1 MTEAEQTG
9 PAPGSYEEFVT
20 ATSAKLLRAA
30 YLLTG
35 SRHDAEDLLQAS
47 LVKLYVAWRKA
58 EGADSTE
65 AYARR
70 VLMNT
75 FISSRRPARFTRERL
90 FDDVPEDRVD
100 DRDPAERLA
109 FWPRVMAL
117 PPRQRAVIVLRYYE
131 DLSEQ
136 EIADTL
142 GCAVGTVKSTA
153 NAALKRLRNDL
164 EEE

>member
-1 MTEAEQTG
+1 MTEARPTG
-9 PAPGSYEEFVT
+9 QAPGSYEEFVT
-20 ATSAKLLRAA
+20 AASGKLFRAA

-35 SRHDAEDLLQAS
+35 SRHDAEDLLQTS

-58 EGADSTE
+58 EAAASTG

-70 VLMNT
+70 ILMNT

-90 FDDVPEDRVD
+90 FDEVPENQVH
-100 DRDPAERLA
+100 DRDPADRLS

-117 PPRQRAVIVLRYYE
+117 PPRQRAVVVLRYYE

-142 GCAVGTVKSTA
+142 GCALGTVKSTA
-153 NAALKRLRNDL
+153 SAAIKRLRKDL